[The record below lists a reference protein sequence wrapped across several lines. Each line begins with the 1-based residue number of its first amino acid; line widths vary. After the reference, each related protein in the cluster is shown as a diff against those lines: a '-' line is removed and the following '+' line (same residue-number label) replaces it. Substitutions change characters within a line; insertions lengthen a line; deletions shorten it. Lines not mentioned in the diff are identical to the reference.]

1 MKGKSLG
8 VVNDNYRDGFE
19 RTFSKEKPERFCNGC
34 KEIQIILEERP
45 ELISGICP
53 DCGKTMNNPEHKTPE
68 EG

>member
-8 VVNDNYRDGFE
+8 VVNKNYRDNFE
-19 RTFSKEKPERFCNGC
+19 RTFSKKDRFCNGC
-34 KEIQIILEERP
+34 KEIQLILEERP

-53 DCGKTMNNPEHKTPE
+53 DCGKTLINEHQIE